1 MSKKIL
7 PAVLLLCVSLLFWA
21 CGYHLEGGGY
31 LRNVRTLG
39 VRVAENN
46 SSETDAEVIFTNAL
60 INEIVQKSDTKLR
73 DVSLAPVILELKI
86 KTITL
91 DALARSDQ
99 TSVNERKVSA
109 VIDAVMLG
117 REGEE
122 IWAAYGLSLNES
134 YLVSSNGSEEDN
146 RKTAL
151 DKIAER
157 TAESLVSRMLSNF

>member
-1 MSKKIL
+1 
-7 PAVLLLCVSLLFWA
+7 
-21 CGYHLEGGGY
+21 
-31 LRNVRTLG
+31 
-39 VRVAENN
+39 
-46 SSETDAEVIFTNAL
+46 
-60 INEIVQKSDTKLR
+60 
-73 DVSLAPVILELKI
+73 VSLAPVILELKI
-86 KTITL
+86 KAITL

-134 YLVSSNGSEEDN
+134 YLVSSNGSDEDN